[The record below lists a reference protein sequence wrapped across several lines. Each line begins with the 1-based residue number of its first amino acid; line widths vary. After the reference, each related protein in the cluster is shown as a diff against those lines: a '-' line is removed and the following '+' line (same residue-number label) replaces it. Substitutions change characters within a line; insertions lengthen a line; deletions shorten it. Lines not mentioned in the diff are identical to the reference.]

1 MPLNDEDIATLI
13 AEAQKAMAEAYATY
27 SGFPVGCAILMNDGS
42 IHRGANVENASFG
55 ATICAER
62 SAISAALSQGKTG
75 LKAVCVT
82 NATDAK
88 ITPCGICRQVIYEF
102 NRVVPVI
109 CTNKRGEYMVLGI
122 DELLPHAFTLKR
134 EDT

>member
-1 MPLNDEDIATLI
+1 MQLTDSEIATLI
-13 AEAQKAMAEAYATY
+13 AEAQQAMAQAHAPY
-27 SGFPVGCAILMNDGS
+27 SKFTVGCAILMDDGT

-62 SAISAALSQGKTG
+62 SAISSALSQGHRG

-82 NATDAK
+82 NASETK

-102 NRVVPVI
+102 NRDVPVI
-109 CTNKRGEYMVLGI
+109 CTNQRGDHMVLTI
-122 DELLPHAFTLKR
+122 SELLPHAFTL
-134 EDT
+134 D